1 MLIAL
6 LRRSIPLVL
15 IGLALAVAGSAAAA
29 QSWNG
34 TWAGGWEGGDG
45 VQIIIAGDK
54 VIGVFRGGDYP
65 DLLGSQVSADGG
77 MLSFAWVGGDGML
90 ERTGD
95 RDAAF
100 TLRERGKPG
109 RKFVVHRE

>member
-1 MLIAL
+1 MMNILRRGIAL
-6 LRRSIPLVL
+6 ILLSLV
-15 IGLALAVAGSAAAA
+15 VAGGAAAA
-29 QSWNG
+29 PSWDG

-45 VQIIIAGDK
+45 VQIIVAGEK
-54 VIGVFRGGDYP
+54 VIGVGRGMEYP

-77 MLSFAWVGGDGML
+77 MLSIAWVGGDGML
-90 ERTGD
+90 VRTGD

-100 TLRERGKPG
+100 TMRERGKPV

>member
-1 MLIAL
+1 MTTV
-6 LRRSIPLVL
+6 LRRSLPLL
-15 IGLALAVAGSAAAA
+15 LLAVAVAGGAHAA
-29 QSWNG
+29 QSWDG

-54 VIGVFRGGDYP
+54 VIGVGRGMEYP

-95 RDAAF
+95 RDATFA
-100 TLRERGKPG
+100 LRERGKPP
-109 RKFVVHRE
+109 RKFPVHRE